1 MRAFRSLLAFKL
13 GAWVGMGVAA
23 AFVKRALPS
32 RGGEESDELS
42 LVAVLD
48 GIELKS
54 RARAFTG
61 GSMLAWLG
69 GISVD
74 LREAELAPGA
84 RLSVHTLFGGIAI
97 RTPPTWR
104 VESTVKALAGGVD
117 VRTPGQ
123 DDPGAPVLTL
133 DGLALFGGIAVGAKA
148 ESATPG

>member
-13 GAWVGMGVAA
+13 GAWAGMGVAA
-23 AFVKRALPS
+23 AFVKRAVPS

-42 LVAVLD
+42 LVAVLN

-54 RARAFTG
+54 RARAFNG

-84 RLSVHTLFGGIAI
+84 KLTVHTLFGGIAI

-117 VRTPGQ
+117 VRTPAK
-123 DDPGAPVLTL
+123 DDADAPVLTL
-133 DGLALFGGIAVGAKA
+133 EGLALFGGIAVGAKA
-148 ESATPG
+148 ESATPD